1 MITGL
6 LTDSEITGLNDK
18 MSRLGISQNVTDRL
32 INTTVQTLTK
42 KVSMCYSLIETTT

>member
-6 LTDSEITGLNDK
+6 LTDSEIKGLNDK
-18 MSRLGISQNVTDRL
+18 MSRLDISQNVTDKL

-42 KVSMCYSLIETTT
+42 KGKYVLLSH